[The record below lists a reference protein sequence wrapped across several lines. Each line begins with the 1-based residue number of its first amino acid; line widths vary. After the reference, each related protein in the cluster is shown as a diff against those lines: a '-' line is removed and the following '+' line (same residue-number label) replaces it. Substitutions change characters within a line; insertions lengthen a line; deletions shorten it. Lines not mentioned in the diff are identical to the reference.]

1 MAMAVFALAT
11 YCGLRKARY
20 FGNTA
25 PLVMIVLLVALGL
38 FTSADVFLGPFGVR
52 SLPFVFVFIGGTFA
66 DLVETRRR
74 RLVLL
79 GTAILLVAYAAES
92 LTAMTRLQAT
102 LLR

>member
-1 MAMAVFALAT
+1 
-11 YCGLRKARY
+11 
-20 FGNTA
+20 
-25 PLVMIVLLVALGL
+25 
-38 FTSADVFLGPFGVR
+38 VR
-52 SLPFVFVFIGGTFA
+52 SLPFVFVFIGGIFA

-79 GTAILLVAYAAES
+79 GTAILFVAYAAES